1 MIDLSVFSRRSTNG
15 WVTRRSSRAASSDPC
30 RSIGTAYLS
39 RNAFSVPSMPGLA
52 NSMIDHSS
60 ESWFSTGVPV
70 SAIRDAAG
78 SDLTAFACWLRWF
91 LIACAS
97 SQTNRDQLT
106 SDSAARSRIA
116 VW

>member
-15 WVTRRSSRAASSDPC
+15 WVTRRSCRAASSDPY
-30 RSIGTAYLS
+30 RSIGTAYRS
-39 RNAFSVPSMPGLA
+39 RNAFAEPSMPGLA

-78 SDLTAFACWLRWF
+78 SDLTAFACRLRWF
-91 LIACAS
+91 LIA
-97 SQTNRDQLT
+97 
-106 SDSAARSRIA
+106 
-116 VW
+116 